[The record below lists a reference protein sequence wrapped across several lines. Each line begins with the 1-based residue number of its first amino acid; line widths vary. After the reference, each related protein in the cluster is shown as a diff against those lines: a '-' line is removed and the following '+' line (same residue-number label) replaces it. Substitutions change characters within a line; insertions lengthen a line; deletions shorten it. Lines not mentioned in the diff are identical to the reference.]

1 MHAKNSVVLYFYN
14 LLRLSINDYIA
25 ALKKISIWLFLS
37 LVKRLLLYLMQKTAY
52 NNREI
57 ILVTLM
63 ALLLI
68 KRQAVSWNE
77 NDPTHG

>member
-1 MHAKNSVVLYFYN
+1 L
-14 LLRLSINDYIA
+14 
-25 ALKKISIWLFLS
+25 LFLS
-37 LVKRLLLYLMQKTAY
+37 LGKRLLLYLMQKTAY
-52 NNREI
+52 NNCEI

-63 ALLLI
+63 ALLPV

>member
-1 MHAKNSVVLYFYN
+1 MQKISVVLNFYN
-14 LLRLSINDYIA
+14 LLSLSKNDYIT
-25 ALKKISIWLFLS
+25 ALKKMSPLLFLS
-37 LVKRLLLYLMQKTAY
+37 LGKRLLLYLMQKTTY
-52 NNREI
+52 NNGEI

-63 ALLLI
+63 VLLSV